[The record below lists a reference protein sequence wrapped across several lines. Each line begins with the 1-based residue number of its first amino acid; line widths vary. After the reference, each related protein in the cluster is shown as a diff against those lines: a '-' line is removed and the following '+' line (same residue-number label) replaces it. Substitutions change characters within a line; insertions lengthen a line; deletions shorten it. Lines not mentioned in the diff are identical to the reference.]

1 MAMTVQQLADACGL
15 EVRGGKPDSAIESA
29 ANIEQAGPN
38 QITFVAG
45 ASYAARITSSQAGAI
60 LVPESIE
67 LPAVPAGTAILAS
80 RDPEIDFIRVLHLLY
95 PRPVSATGISPGAYI
110 DPGAQIGDST
120 VIDAGA
126 TVSRGARV
134 GRGCRLY
141 AGSYIGEDCVIG
153 DGCTLH
159 PNVVLYFGTE
169 VGNNVTIHAGTV
181 IGADGFGYK
190 TRKGEHIKFPQV
202 GTVRIEDDVEI
213 GANACIDRAALGKTV
228 IGTGSKVDNLVQVAH
243 NVQLGRGVLMC
254 GQAGIGGS
262 TVIEDY
268 VLLVSQ
274 SGVAD
279 HVRVGRG
286 SKVLAQS
293 GVIGDLPPD
302 SEVVGFPATD
312 RRQAMRETIAVR
324 KLVALYKP
332 LKALADLLPKIAAKF
347 R

>member
-1 MAMTVQQLADACGL
+1 MAMTVQQLAKACGL
-15 EVRGGKPDSAIESA
+15 EVRGGNPESEIVSA
-29 ANIEQAGPN
+29 ANIDQAGPG
-38 QITFVAG
+38 QVTFVAS
-45 ASYAARITSSQAGAI
+45 ASYAAGLAGSQASAI
-60 LVPESIE
+60 LVPNSLE
-67 LPAVPAGTAILAS
+67 LPSVPAGTAILPSA
-80 RDPEIDFIRVLHLLY
+80 DPEIDFIRALNLLY
-95 PRPVSATGISPGAYI
+95 PRPPADGGISPGAHV
-110 DPGAQIGDST
+110 DAGARIGEAT

-126 TVSRGARV
+126 TVCRGARV

-141 AGSYIGEDCVIG
+141 PGSYVGEDCVIG

-159 PNVVLYFGTE
+159 PNVVLYHGSE
-169 VGNNVTIHAGTV
+169 LGNNVTIHAGTV

-190 TRKGEHIKFPQV
+190 TRKGVHIKFPQV
-202 GTVRIEDDVEI
+202 GIVRIEDDVEI

-228 IGTGSKVDNLVQVAH
+228 IGSGSKVDNLVQVAH
-243 NVQLGRGVLMC
+243 NVRLGKGVLMC

-312 RRQAMRETIAVR
+312 RRKAMRETIAVR
-324 KLVALYKP
+324 KLVDLYKP
-332 LKALADLLPKIAAKF
+332 LKALVDLLPKITEKF